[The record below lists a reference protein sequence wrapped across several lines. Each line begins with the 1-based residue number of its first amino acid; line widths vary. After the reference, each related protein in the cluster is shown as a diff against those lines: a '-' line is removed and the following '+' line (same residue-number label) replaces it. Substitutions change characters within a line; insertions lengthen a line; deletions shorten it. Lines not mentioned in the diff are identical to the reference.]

1 MAEMICDARLGP
13 AKTQCNWVLI
23 AIDAKRYRKP
33 STMMQAAEEVLQ
45 KLRLCPPAPGFDAV
59 EVRGGREPAM
69 KKTKSIFWSCITCK
83 NFSRLKKLAKEL
95 RIN

>member
-1 MAEMICDARLGP
+1 MVWPLMAELICDARLGP
-13 AKTQCNWVLI
+13 AKTQCNWVFI

-59 EVRGGREPAM
+59 EVRGGRERAM
-69 KKTKSIFWSCITCK
+69 KKRNQSFGIVLPAKTFHGSK
-83 NFSRLKKLAKEL
+83 N
-95 RIN
+95 